1 MELNT
6 AEDDNDIIKQNLLK
20 LKNKFGSGQLGGK
33 GTVRRKKKNIN
44 HKTVKKKIKTQIDI
58 NTEKIIKRIN
68 KYILEVENTELY
80 EQFDVWLQDYI
91 LFYLGD
97 CSKYDLNSQNFIDL
111 IAEDPVDFFLTN
123 LCFYENTVQRSE
135 DEPSYSTRLQI
146 NVDIDKFC
154 IYFSQSGI
162 EYMYSFFQTIE
173 NILTNKKYIEE
184 KTNEDSN
191 TFTTKECYNILGLN
205 MSDDVK
211 LNDLKLKY
219 RKKSLELHPDKHP
232 TEMEIYH
239 DKFQNLNKAYKQLL
253 ATYKY

>member
-1 MELNT
+1 MELHT
-6 AEDDNDIIKQNLLK
+6 KDDNSDIIKQNLLK
-20 LKNKFGSGQLGGK
+20 LNNKFGCGQLGGK

-44 HKTVKKKIKTQIDI
+44 HKTIKKKIKTQIDI
-58 NTEKIIKRIN
+58 NTEKIINRIN
-68 KYILEVENTELY
+68 KYILEIEDTERY

-97 CSKYDLNSQNFIDL
+97 CSKYELNSQDYIDL
-111 IAEDPVDFFLTN
+111 IADDPVDFFLTN
-123 LCFYENTVQRSE
+123 LCFLGDLT
-135 DEPSYSTRLQI
+135 SYSTRLQI

-154 IYFSQSGI
+154 VYFSQSGI

-184 KTNEDSN
+184 KNNEDSN
-191 TFTTKECYNILGLN
+191 TFTTKECYDILGLN

-232 TEMEIYH
+232 NEMAIYH
-239 DKFQNLNKAYKQLL
+239 DEFQNLNKAYKQLL
-253 ATYKY
+253 ATYKE